1 MFAECHICDTRQ
13 TLSMPSAASLALG
26 NPRICLVPDLALGI
40 RRPPPTL
47 SRTTH
52 TRTHNT
58 HTHNADSH
66 STSSAPCRVAAPP
79 RQLHATAP
87 PRHLHAAAPPRHLHA
102 AAPTRQS
109 GVGPLRRRPAS
120 LHARPRAVRA
130 PRSRPRRPPST
141 APGLPPRPRRPRRS
155 CWAGPA
161 TPELPGGCR
170 AAGHAELP
178 AGPRAPGHDAAAAGL
193 APRRRPRRS
202 CWPGLA
208 PPASL
213 HCAAAAPPRRG
224 VAGSHQPRHPS
235 ISNTRSKA
243 QTCRSVTKHC
253 ILQCFAIFIFID
265 FDSCF

>member
-1 MFAECHICDTRQ
+1 MDLGTRR
-13 TLSMPSAASLALG
+13 TRKLC
-26 NPRICLVPDLALGI
+26 RVPDPRHSAKSRTYTLTQGSLTQHTHATHTATPLRTPPCEAGGPA
-40 RRPPPTL
+40 RRRRRRRRCRAQPPP
-47 SRTTH
+47 
-52 TRTHNT
+52 
-58 HTHNADSH
+58 
-66 STSSAPCRVAAPP
+66 P
-79 RQLHATAP
+79 ATP
-87 PRHLHAAAPPRHLHA
+87 DLLCGR
-102 AAPTRQS
+102 
-109 GVGPLRRRPAS
+109 
-120 LHARPRAVRA
+120 RAVRA

-265 FDSCF
+265 FDSCFCAKHDCPYSILFLC